1 MRFGLA
7 WQFAVI
13 LSVFTGGAAAAQ
25 TDDIAPRPA
34 ALVADQVPDIP
45 QTIVDQTRPYME
57 YRTASFVD
65 WDPES
70 KAMLIATRFAETR
83 QLHRV
88 AAPTAQREQLTFA
101 SEPVSSARY
110 APDGSSLLFQKDSG
124 GNEVHQIFA
133 LENRQPKLLTDG
145 KSRNSLGPW
154 SSSGK
159 LLAFG
164 SNKRTGLYN
173 DIYLMNP
180 ANPDGARMLI
190 ASTGGGWFPIDFSP
204 DDKQLL
210 VFNYVSVTDNQLYL
224 IDIAKGVSRKL
235 TDSSNPVAYEGLQFA
250 PDGRLWAASDDGS
263 DVKRL
268 GVVNLETSL
277 FEPVVDEKIWDITD
291 FDISPDGRWI
301 AFEVNQAG
309 RSVLKFYDMRS
320 GQVRAADG
328 LPAGVISGAKF
339 APWGELGLT
348 LNSNQTGTDAYS
360 INPET
365 LAVTRWTKSETGGL
379 DAANNVAPELVEIE
393 SFDGEK
399 MSGFLYRPDPARH
412 KGKRPLIIN
421 IHGGPE
427 GQATPRFLGRDNHLI
442 NELGIAIFYPN
453 VRGSTGFGKRFVS
466 LDNGPWR
473 RENSVLDV
481 GEFLDHLRKDKRIDR
496 KRIAVTGGSYGGYM
510 TLASMLR
517 YGSKLKAGL
526 EVVGISNFVT
536 FLENTEAYRRDLR
549 RVEYGD
555 ERIPEQRAKLEEIS
569 PLLRASEIKIPL
581 MVVTGANDPRVPAS
595 EADQVIAAVRTNG
608 RPAWHLLA
616 ENEGHGFRKKANA
629 DYQFWASLVFWKKY
643 LLEEK

>member
-1 MRFGLA
+1 M
-7 WQFAVI
+7 
-13 LSVFTGGAAAAQ
+13 AAAMIVGPSPALAE
-25 TDDIAPRPA
+25 DAAPKPA
-34 ALVADQVPDIP
+34 ALVADQVPAVPLDM
-45 QTIVDQTRPYME
+45 VERTRPYME

-65 WDPES
+65 WDP
-70 KAMLIATRFAETR
+70 KTRAMLVSTRFGDTN

-88 AAPTAQREQLTFA
+88 ATPMGQREQLTFG
-101 SEPVSSARY
+101 SEPVYSARY
-110 APDGSSLLFQKDSG
+110 APDGSSLLFEKDSG
-124 GNEVHQIFA
+124 GNEVDQIYA
-133 LENRQPKLLTDG
+133 LTNGRPRILTDG
-145 KSRNSLGPW
+145 SSRNSLGPW

-159 LLAFG
+159 LVAFG

-180 ANPDGARMLI
+180 ANPDSAKMLI

-210 VFNYVSVTDNQLYL
+210 VFNYVSVSDNQLYL
-224 IDIAKGVSRKL
+224 VDIEQGTSHKL
-235 TDSSNPVAYEGLQFA
+235 TDSNKPVAYEGLKFA
-250 PDGRLWAASDDGS
+250 PDGSLWAASDDGS

-268 GVVNLETSL
+268 GILNLETSL
-277 FEPVVDEKIWDITD
+277 FEPIIDEKIWDITG
-291 FDISPDGRWI
+291 FDISKDGRWI

-309 RSVLKFYDMRS
+309 RSVLKFYDLQNGS
-320 GQVRAADG
+320 VRRIDA
-328 LPAGVISGAKF
+328 LPAGVISGIKF
-339 APWGELGLT
+339 APWGELGIT
-348 LNSNQTGTDAYS
+348 LNSNRTGTDAYS

-379 DAANNVAPELVEIE
+379 DAADNVAPELVEIT

-399 MSGFLYRPDPARH
+399 MSGFLYRPDPAKH
-412 KGKRPLIIN
+412 KGKRPLIIS

-427 GQATPRFLGRDNHLI
+427 GQAKPRFLGRNNYLV
-442 NELGIAIFYPN
+442 NELGIALFYPN
-453 VRGSTGFGKRFVS
+453 VRGSTGFGKRFVA
-466 LDNGPWR
+466 LDNGPWL
-473 RENSVLDV
+473 RENSVLDI
-481 GEFLDHLRKDKRIDR
+481 GAFFDRLRGDRMIDR

-517 YGSKLKAGL
+517 YGKQLQAGL

-536 FLENTEAYRRDLR
+536 FLENTQAYRRDLR

-555 ERIPEQRAKLEEIS
+555 ERNPEQRAKLEEIS
-569 PLLRASEIKIPL
+569 PLVRASEIAIPL

-595 EADQVIAAVRTNG
+595 EADQIVAAVRASG

-629 DYQFWASLVFWKKY
+629 DYQFWASLLFWQKY
-643 LLEEK
+643 LLDDAQ